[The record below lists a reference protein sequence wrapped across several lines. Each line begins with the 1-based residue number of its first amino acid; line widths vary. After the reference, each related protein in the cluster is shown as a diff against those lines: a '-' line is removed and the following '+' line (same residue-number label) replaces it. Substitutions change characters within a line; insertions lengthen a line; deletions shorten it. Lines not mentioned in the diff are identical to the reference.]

1 MDIKQIYSAWNKD
14 SLPTSDHIVYFTLT
28 EQTRE
33 LDMVALL
40 LKFAEKTVTIKMTEK
55 LAAKIPHVWNDDIVG
70 VVKIES
76 TSTEHDNELRI
87 FLKSKSATFVEVQSE
102 DADDDV
108 AKLTAQLESMTLTSA
123 DTLMANKSKSRL
135 RTLAQ
140 QSDALVSMDWVRAC
154 ASHLVVKQ
162 EYEEEQLDRER
173 FVLVKR
179 DDTYRHVHHANPSVT
194 AFLKELAR
202 EHKDK
207 NGRQLT
213 VTWQFTI
220 ADKIESAIHLQ
231 KLKAALTQLCPDHW
245 FEFLI
250 FVCAIGLPIHELM
263 KPGDMLSHWKR
274 FSQLNQDNIIKLLL
288 RPRFKTTVSDI
299 EINELLRKYND
310 KENDFH
316 ERTSYPTIRTP
327 ETIDQYFFKS
337 FYGYPS
343 VKEIEQLWGRI
354 QSNAREWKGT

>member
-1 MDIKQIYSAWNKD
+1 MDIKQIYSACKND

-40 LKFAEKTVTIKMTEK
+40 LQSKNTMVTIKMTEK

-70 VVKIES
+70 VVNIERGA
-76 TSTEHDNELRI
+76 TEHDNELRI
-87 FLKSKSATFVEVQSE
+87 FLRSKSATFVEVQSE

-108 AKLTAQLESMTLTSA
+108 DKLSTQFESLNLTSA

-154 ASHLVVKQ
+154 ASRLVVKQ
-162 EYEEEQLDRER
+162 EYGEEQLDQKR
-173 FVLVKR
+173 FVLVER
-179 DDTYRHVHHANPSVT
+179 DNTDRHVHHANPSVT

-202 EHKDK
+202 EYKDIQ
-207 NGRQLT
+207 GRQLT

-316 ERTSYPTIRTP
+316 ERTSYPTNRTA

-354 QSNAREWKGT
+354 QSNANEWKGT